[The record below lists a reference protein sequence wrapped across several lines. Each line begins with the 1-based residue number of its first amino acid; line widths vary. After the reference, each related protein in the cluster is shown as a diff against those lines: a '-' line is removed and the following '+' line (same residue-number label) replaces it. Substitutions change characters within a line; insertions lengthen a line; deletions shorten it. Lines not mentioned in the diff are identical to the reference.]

1 MQQIELLTIEL
12 LIVIVAAVLVDLILG
27 ELPSRLHPVVWIG
40 KSIEKLKGLFLTTSK
55 TKNRLSGLI
64 MTMLI
69 IIMFTALF
77 SIILYIS
84 SFNYIFYLLV
94 ASTILSTTF
103 AIKSLVNFVN
113 NVYVNIN
120 EDLEKGRKSV
130 SLLVSRNTSNL
141 SSENVVSAAIE
152 TLTENITDSVVS
164 PLFYI
169 FIFGFI
175 GNILL
180 YLIPPSVTIN
190 PLLIN
195 HTSFQGP
202 LSNFLSVSG
211 ISYSWYQFP
220 IILAVFAGVSYRV
233 VNTLDAMIGYKNP
246 ENIDIG
252 WFPARLDDILN
263 YIPARLT
270 GFVMVLASIFAGF
283 DYRSSWEVMLSD
295 ARSTPSPNS
304 GYSMAAAAGSL
315 GIQLIKPGVYRLGYP
330 KNELKPGMIKK
341 AIKLTIITIT
351 LFLFILIIILIFT
364 FLFFH

>member
-12 LIVIVAAVLVDLILG
+12 LIVIVLAVIIDLVLG

-40 KSIEKLKGLFLTTSK
+40 KSIEKLKGLFLTNSK
-55 TKNRLSGLI
+55 TKNQLSGLL
-64 MTMLI
+64 MTILI
-69 IIMFTALF
+69 IIMFTSLF

-84 SFNYIFYLLV
+84 SFNPIFYLLV
-94 ASTILSTTF
+94 ASIILSTTF
-103 AIKSLVNFVN
+103 AIRSLVNFVN
-113 NVYVNIN
+113 GVYVDIN

-130 SLLVSRNTSNL
+130 SFLVSRNTSNL

-169 FIFGFI
+169 FIFGFLGI
-175 GNILL
+175 ILF
-180 YLIPPSVTIN
+180 YIIN
-190 PLLIN
+190 PSLNLNPSLIN
-195 HTSFQGP
+195 NTSFQGQ
-202 LSNFLSVSG
+202 LSNFLG
-211 ISYSWYQFP
+211 AGEIGYSWYQFP
-220 IILAVFAGVSYRV
+220 IILAVLAGVSYRV
-233 VNTLDAMIGYKNP
+233 VNTLDAMVGYKNP

-270 GFVMVLASIFAGF
+270 GFLVVLASIFGGF
-283 DYRSSWEVMLSD
+283 DYKSSWNVMLSD

-304 GYSMAAAAGSL
+304 GYPMAAAAGSL
-315 GIQLIKPGVYRLGYP
+315 GIQLIKPGVYKLGYP
-330 KNELKPGMIKK
+330 NNELKPEMIKK
-341 AIKLTIITIT
+341 AIKLTIITVT
-351 LFLFILIIILIFT
+351 LFLMIIFLILIFT